1 MEAARVAVTTEADK
15 PALHVDVD
23 LPVDA
28 SPASAAAVPYE
39 RGDKLLPLL
48 SYSLPFLM
56 TERYLAAPT
65 LRGMAGRHEVQRS
78 TGLRDN
84 ISWCVFQ
91 LYGTP
96 DGAMVKGIK

>member
-1 MEAARVAVTTEADK
+1 
-15 PALHVDVD
+15 
-23 LPVDA
+23 
-28 SPASAAAVPYE
+28 
-39 RGDKLLPLL
+39 
-48 SYSLPFLM
+48 M
-56 TERYLAAPT
+56 TERYLAAPA

-84 ISWCVFQ
+84 ISWCMFQ